1 MFPPVHSVCEVDRQ
15 ERKFHGQVW
24 LWYFM
29 NLIFLILQ
37 NTSELLLCVDLAIR
51 IVSKKFL

>member
-37 NTSELLLCVDLAIR
+37 NTSELLLFVDLAIR